1 MSSFRQINAL
11 LNPAAGDDD
20 PAAKPDVP
28 ETKGAE
34 QPDPSTDRRNA
45 FRTQQEPEAPNQ
57 TIQQTVGVRR
67 HAARPFT
74 AIVSEATGMP
84 SQSAPHQV
92 AGSNSRRGFSSQHVV
107 REQPVYT
114 IYDCRYWPYQEQQQQ
129 QQQTS
134 VSSSSTLLLPRH
146 NSCKPVF
153 RTHTSEPTANQQQHS
168 FLLPPLLQDSDN
180 SSTLW
185 IRPRRSRACQNC
197 RARKMKCTGSEPT
210 CDSCAEQGAECRWPQ
225 MKKRGPKPKSKDNP
239 GPKTPETEQ
248 ETEPPFVWAT
258 PAGMAVEGRAKE
270 VTSTTAVAAS
280 QNHPSNPGNQN
291 EQEEKDEYTTAM
303 LQQPLPPP
311 QAGPTAQ
318 RLLPPSG
325 QCEQHEILRR
335 FYSDE
340 VAPETRESVIYYLDY
355 FYGICPIFHPA
366 SFVRRVVEG
375 KVDSLLLDAMRAS
388 AARIIT
394 KRTGKRIDHEAL
406 LTRTY
411 TNLLLHHKSNP
422 TVDYIRALIL
432 LSSLNGGEEN
442 FRMYNVLSC
451 LAVSLITR
459 LGWNLLD
466 YGGAKHAAPATWKE
480 WIALEVKRRAFWI
493 IYVNDS
499 YQSFLGN
506 RRLSLSK
513 LYVHVAA
520 PATDFTWEDVTV
532 FPNASSNSR
541 SSRSVLPAQTN
552 LYERNARIIRNA
564 SLVHTLQTLC
574 DVSTIN
580 NQIGAFMLDFKQSME
595 QQPSCGTHKDP
606 TTMHHQQAADYRAI
620 DIPVPMASLFECT
633 EFAELHG
640 NLVSW
645 KKNLIRAEDLKP
657 HWAPSYPFTEF
668 GSYKHRLHV
677 MRIRYFC
684 MAGYYV
690 TLIVF
695 LHMCNRPSFFAPRP
709 PTANNNN
716 NNDNDNNN
724 NDSNN
729 NNAQLPFS
737 SSAPANTAASASS
750 AEDTALRELLGAAFP
765 PEIHEGLVAYDVV
778 ADSWDICV
786 TAVLEYVAFLDK
798 NADVP
803 LDRYDQIMPLCLFL
817 SMTVLIRQI
826 RMWRTQI
833 AEAEAGAKGAARG
846 LKGVRERFIDGIRAL
861 RRLWSL
867 LLDLGAVWKTEGME
881 CLLRSMQVE
890 ETTST
895 AELLAELAL

>member
-1 MSSFRQINAL
+1 MSSFRQIDAL
-11 LNPAAGDDD
+11 LNPAGGDDD
-20 PAAKPDVP
+20 AAANPDVP
-28 ETKGAE
+28 GTKGAE
-34 QPDPSTDRRNA
+34 RPDPSTDRRNA
-45 FRTQQEPEAPNQ
+45 FQTQQEPEVPSQ
-57 TIQQTVGVRR
+57 TVQQTAGVRH

-74 AIVSEATGMP
+74 AIVSEATDMP

-92 AGSNSRRGFSSQHVV
+92 TSSSINNNNRGGFPSQHVV

-114 IYDCRYWPYQEQQQQ
+114 IYDCRYWPYQEQQQP
-129 QQQTS
+129 S
-134 VSSSSTLLLPRH
+134 VPSSNALLLPRH
-146 NSCKPVF
+146 NSCKPAF
-153 RTHTSEPTANQQQHS
+153 RTHAAEPTHQQQQHSS
-168 FLLPPLLQDSDN
+168 FLLPPLPQDNDN
-180 SSTLW
+180 ASSTLW

-225 MKKRGPKPKSKDNP
+225 MKKRGPKPKPKHNP
-239 GPKTPETEQ
+239 GPRTPETEQ
-248 ETEPPFVWAT
+248 EAEPPFVWAT
-258 PAGMAVEGRAKE
+258 PAGMAVEESAKE
-270 VTSTTAVAAS
+270 PISTTAVAAS
-280 QNHPSNPGNQN
+280 QNHPLNADSRGD
-291 EQEEKDEYTTAM
+291 EEEGKDEYTTTAM
-303 LQQPLPPP
+303 LQQPPPP
-311 QAGPTAQ
+311 LQAGLAAHH
-318 RLLPPSG
+318 LLPSSG
-325 QCEQHEILRR
+325 QSDQHEILRR

-375 KVDSLLLDAMRAS
+375 RVDSLLLDAMRAS

-411 TNLLLHHKSNP
+411 TNLLLHHKSTP

-466 YGGAKHAAPATWKE
+466 YGGARHSAPATWKE

-532 FPNASSNSR
+532 FPNAGSDGR
-541 SSRSVLPAQTN
+541 SSRSVLPVQTN
-552 LYERNARIIRNA
+552 LYERNSRIIRNA
-564 SLVHTLQTLC
+564 SLVHSLQTLC

-595 QQPSCGTHKDP
+595 QQQHQ
-606 TTMHHQQAADYRAI
+606 HQQHQQAADYRAI
-620 DIPVPMASLFECT
+620 DIPAAMASLFECA

-657 HWAPSYPFTEF
+657 QWAPSYPFTEF

-709 PTANNNN
+709 PATTTTATNNNS
-716 NNDNDNNN
+716 
-724 NDSNN
+724 SNN
-729 NNAQLPFS
+729 NSNASLPS
-737 SSAPANTAASASS
+737 ASSAPANTTASAPS

-786 TAVLEYVAFLDK
+786 AAVLEYVAFLDK

-833 AEAEAGAKGAARG
+833 ADAEAGAKAAASG

-890 ETTST
+890 ETSST